1 MTEDKLINFPTFL
14 LIVIVLVA
22 GLAGLFSGLNA
33 IDKKVGQKYSIL
45 VATPE
50 EFTLGGTTFV
60 LRPDTEI
67 LLTPE
72 TKKPYLA
79 VYVPKEEMSDEEAN
93 LFYDGLWKYHNYSN
107 GLSPRT
113 PFFVSFTS
121 LPIPNDCYSKMFYCR
136 IKNDWFSFSTYNRT
150 LIVVNE
156 VNYQLCKKEQDK
168 IMDVKL
174 KEFWGK

>member
-1 MTEDKLINFPTFL
+1 MTEDKLINFPVSL
-14 LIVIVLVA
+14 LIAIVGVLF
-22 GLAGLFSGLNA
+22 LAGFFSGLEA
-33 IDKKVGQKYSIL
+33 IDKKVAQKHSIL

-72 TKKPYLA
+72 TKKPYLG
-79 VYVPKEEMSDEEAN
+79 VYVPKYEMSDEVAN
-93 LFYDGLWKYHNYSN
+93 LFYDGLWKYHNCSN
-107 GLSPRT
+107 DLSPRG

-168 IMDVKL
+168 IKDVKL
-174 KEFWGK
+174 KELWGK

>member
-1 MTEDKLINFPTFL
+1 MAEDKLINFPAFL
-14 LIVIVLVA
+14 LIVIVFVA
-22 GLAGLFSGLNA
+22 GLSGFFCALEG
-33 IDKKVGQKYSIL
+33 IDKKVAQKHSIL
-45 VATPE
+45 LTTPE

-79 VYVPKEEMSDEEAN
+79 VYVPKEEMTDEDAN
-93 LFYDGLWKYHNYSN
+93 LFYEGLWKYHHHSN
-107 GLSPRT
+107 SIFMSRL
-113 PFFVSFTS
+113 FFVSFTN
-121 LPIPNDCYSKMFYCR
+121 LPVPNDCYSKTFYCR

-156 VNYQLCKKEQDK
+156 VNYELCKKEQDK

-174 KEFWGK
+174 KEYWGK